1 MREISALSST
11 VMRRNAARRASR
23 GFEIPEPPRTYGA
36 QSGWNDP
43 FGWATGRGRAVGGRD
58 AHLTAARPIVRE
70 FGFLRLP
77 KRSRRARLHDRVRE
91 SASYARGE
99 TSQAESPDA
108 HGPLE
113 AQKIFPL
120 VWQFVVHLVHDTILS
135 SRALRFSYGAQ
146 SQKTGLEKAAKT
158 HCYVTSAEGRRDNE
172 TRGGRFPPRMPLGN
186 SRKFP

>member
-1 MREISALSST
+1 M
-11 VMRRNAARRASR
+11 
-23 GFEIPEPPRTYGA
+23 
-36 QSGWNDP
+36 
-43 FGWATGRGRAVGGRD
+43 
-58 AHLTAARPIVRE
+58 VRE

-91 SASYARGE
+91 SVSYVRGE

-135 SRALRFSYGAQ
+135 SRALRFPYGAQ

-172 TRGGRFPPRMPLGN
+172 TRGGEFPPRIALGKFEEVSQRLTRALLARN
-186 SRKFP
+186 ETFAVSRARGIHRRPFRVSKEIPGSPG